1 MIQLIKFAVSNSLM
15 WLTWAAAEVREVA
28 AAAAEVTTAAAVE
41 AGTGTEEVPAATG
54 IIHREEGEEEATT
67 AATLGGI
74 PRGITSP
81 ATIGAVVKA
90 RDTTRGATGEVLMT
104 ISVADTNRITV
115 VAPCATTTNRTD
127 QHLTVSN

>member
-1 MIQLIKFAVSNSLM
+1 M
-15 WLTWAAAEVREVA
+15 A

>member
-1 MIQLIKFAVSNSLM
+1 
-15 WLTWAAAEVREVA
+15 VA
-28 AAAAEVTTAAAVE
+28 AAAAEVTTAVAAE
-41 AGTGTEEVPAATG
+41 AGTGTEEVLAATG
-54 IIHREEGEEEATT
+54 IIHREEEEEEEATT

-81 ATIGAVVKA
+81 ATIGAAVKA

-127 QHLTVSN
+127 QHLTVSNLFSLVDFRRF